1 MQLLTLR
8 CRCTCIFTCPIFTC
22 PLHLCATAGPST
34 PDSHNLPHPSLPLCC
49 PPAALQALEL
59 LQQREAALATQ
70 PQQAVQLP
78 ALAEYAQLRLRSVY
92 LTPQPSA
99 GAANLPAM
107 IDVFGGSLEKLLG
120 GDSAAVS
127 SHTRRLAEL
136 ERQLFPSGAPT
147 LDSAEFADAAAALA
161 LSQTQRLQ
169 LSLQR
174 AAQHV
179 QLMDQQIPQL
189 SQRPG
194 EQHKMRAA
202 KQRLQQ
208 RMRPE
213 LYSLLR
219 WLSGGYIGYDGLPQD
234 ARACAAAIASNGE
247 RWTVGARLGR
257 SCTCR
262 MH

>member
-1 MQLLTLR
+1 MGQQRARNFPALPLQLYT
-8 CRCTCIFTCPIFTC
+8 
-22 PLHLCATAGPST
+22 CATVGPST
-34 PDSHNLPHPSLPLCC
+34 PDSHNLPHPSLLLCC
-49 PPAALQALEL
+49 LLAALQALDL
-59 LQQREAALATQ
+59 LRRREAALATQ

-99 GAANLPAM
+99 GAVNLPAM
-107 IDVFGGSLEKLLG
+107 IDVFGGGLEKLLG

-136 ERQLFPSGAPT
+136 QRQLFPSGTPT

-161 LSQTQRLQ
+161 LSQIQRLQ

-174 AAQHV
+174 AAQPV

-194 EQHKMRAA
+194 EQRKMRAA

-219 WLSGGYIGYDGLPQD
+219 WLSGGYIGYDGLPHE

-247 RWTVGARLGR
+247 SGGQ
-257 SCTCR
+257 
-262 MH
+262 